1 MGDPHNPN
9 RYGEVWSQTKINAYL
24 QELFF
29 IAPDVVLSG
38 GWAWH
43 FLSPAGHPEYK
54 HAHDH
59 KDVDVFVNPDKVA
72 SVCMDLEE
80 LGFHKV
86 RTRFDKHQSEEEFRR
101 YEKVIDG
108 DPERFR
114 VTIDFFVK
122 EMPFRQIGEYRVV
135 EPVELLKLYGKIHS
149 SENCWAVTAAR
160 KLLAQGIDPQGR
172 AELTQLADDE

>member
-1 MGDPHNPN
+1 MGDPHRKD
-9 RYGEVWSQTKINAYL
+9 RYGEVWPQRRIDAYL
-24 QELFF
+24 GELYL

-43 FLSPAGHPEYK
+43 FLSPAGHPEFR

-59 KDVDVFVNPDKVA
+59 KDVDLFVPPERVA

-80 LGFHKV
+80 MGFVKV
-86 RTRFDKHQSEEEFRR
+86 HTRFDAKPSKEEFRR
-101 YEKVIDG
+101 YEKVVEERG
-108 DPERFR
+108 PDPFR
-114 VTIDFFVK
+114 ITIDFFVRAV
-122 EMPFRQIGEYRVV
+122 PFRQIGDYRVI

-160 KLLAQGIDPQGR
+160 KLLAQGLDPQGR
-172 AELTQLADDE
+172 AELIQPPAT